1 MIQYPFTAYPLIAV
15 VSLMFVLPA
24 TVYLLRLR
32 VKTSATYN
40 LIGFLLCSA
49 VSLIGM
55 FVYNAI
61 FYSFTPLWAVQDAAL
76 IVGAVFLARFAY
88 SFPQE
93 DRSAEARRVVG
104 FFVTL
109 AFFVVGWVLVD
120 SWRYAQNPYG
130 FRIDDSFWF
139 LMPAT
144 IPLMTAVFLRRMLVL
159 ADLPPKS
166 DADGQSRA
174 RPLLALWTG
183 VKHFWQVLRHPP
195 NRDALAHRA
204 FAVAI
209 LSALVQATGS
219 IFYFLL
225 IPGEAWIAV
234 GTLLTLSLL
243 LLAYLNATASA
254 NSLIVRM
261 VGATLI
267 VFLAVTGAVGSQA
280 ILTAQHA
287 YWHAH
292 LRMENVL
299 FQALEGGA
307 VIDYPETLV
316 YVATYPAADSLA
328 ADQIAFQYVNPDIAY
343 FSAERMRRVIQQAG
357 IPEPYKLSDQP
368 KLIRIDQEP
377 VGRTPRFLGSVYPQG
392 ENVLE
397 LGFVYFGR
405 NAESHVLVN
414 RLIRLIVQGTAFILL
429 FLPLFFRSSLIVP
442 LQNLLQGVQ
451 RVNAGD
457 LKVSVPVRIEDEIG
471 FLTRSFNGMTNSL
484 HELTEGLE
492 QRVQERTHSLRAE
505 IAERRRVQTE
515 LEIATRRAEEANR
528 AKSIFL
534 ANMSH
539 ELRTPLNAILGYA
552 QMLQSQVPD
561 ADRPASIIGRSGRHL
576 LSLINGVLDLA
587 RIEAGKTELTPEPV
601 ALADFLRRVSDL
613 ASIQAQAKGLTF
625 RVETEVGPNTAILAD
640 RTRLRQILL
649 NLLSNAVSYTD
660 AGEVVMRTV
669 QEPVSF
675 AVGAGRFHFSV
686 SDSGLGIA
694 AEDQPLLFQPMYQTE
709 RARQRRSGSGLG
721 LSISDQLVRLMGGQI
736 RVESQL
742 DRGSTFSFSLE
753 LPLCDPPPGTAS
765 FPQRKLA
772 CDPAPRILVIDDN
785 VDNRELLVDVLRP
798 IGFEVMGMNA
808 QQGVQ
813 IALADPFDLI
823 ITDLLMPDLN
833 GFEVIRLLR
842 AHTATASTPIIAASA
857 SVYPQDKARS
867 VEAGADAFVDKPIS
881 FPLLLGLFD
890 QLLDLQWQPE
900 PAATAP
906 PAGPD
911 ADALPPAQT
920 IQDLAHFAQAGDIVA
935 LQQMARQMDA
945 QMTGSAFVIRL
956 NRLVSSLQ
964 LDEISAWLETL
975 PHQPEALTL

>member
-1 MIQYPFTAYPLIAV
+1 M
-15 VSLMFVLPA
+15 
-24 TVYLLRLR
+24 
-32 VKTSATYN
+32 
-40 LIGFLLCSA
+40 G
-49 VSLIGM
+49 
-55 FVYNAI
+55 
-61 FYSFTPLWAVQDAAL
+61 AL
-76 IVGAVFLARFAY
+76 FLARFAY

-93 DRSAEARRVVG
+93 DRSAEARWVVG
-104 FFVTL
+104 FFVVL
-109 AFFVVGWVLVD
+109 AFFVAGWVLVD
-120 SWRYAQNPYG
+120 SWRYAQDPYG

-144 IPLMTAVFLRRMLVL
+144 IPLTTAVFLRRMQVL
-159 ADLPPKS
+159 AALPPTTGA
-166 DADGQSRA
+166 DALSKAQ
-174 RPLLALWTG
+174 PVLALWRGLTR
-183 VKHFWQVLRHPP
+183 FWQVLRHPP
-195 NRDALAHRA
+195 NREALAHRA

-225 IPGEAWIAV
+225 IPSETWIAV

-267 VFLAVTGAVGSQA
+267 VFLAVTGAVGAQA

-299 FQALEGGA
+299 FQALEDGA
-307 VIDYPETLV
+307 TIDYPETLV

-328 ADQIAFQYVNPDIAY
+328 ADQIEFQYVNADVAH

-357 IPEPYKLSDQP
+357 IPEPYKLSDRP

-405 NAESHVLVN
+405 NAESHLLVN
-414 RLIRLIVQGTAFILL
+414 RLIRLIIQGTAFILL
-429 FLPLFFRSSLIVP
+429 FLPLFFRTSLIVP

-451 RVNAGD
+451 RVNTGD

-484 HELTEGLE
+484 HGLTEGLE
-492 QRVQERTHSLRAE
+492 QRVEERTQSLRAE
-505 IAERRRVQTE
+505 IVERRRVQSE

-552 QMLQSQVPD
+552 QLLQSQVPD
-561 ADRPASIIGRSGRHL
+561 ANRPASIIGRSGRHL

-601 ALADFLRRVSDL
+601 ALAEFLTRVSDL

-625 RVETEVGPNTAILAD
+625 RVETELGPHTAVLVD

-649 NLLSNAVSYTD
+649 NLLSNGVSYTD
-660 AGEVVMRTV
+660 AGEVVMRAV
-669 QEPVSF
+669 QEPVSP
-675 AVGAGRFHFSV
+675 AGRMGRFHFSV

-709 RARQRRSGSGLG
+709 RARKRGSGTGLG

-736 RVESQL
+736 RVESKL
-742 DRGSTFSFSLE
+742 DQGSTFSFSLE
-753 LPLCDPPPGTAS
+753 LPLCEPPPGLTT
-765 FPQRKLA
+765 FRHRRLA
-772 CDPAPRILVIDDN
+772 GEPAPRILVIDDN
-785 VDNRELLVDVLRP
+785 TDNRELLVDSLRP
-798 IGFEVMGMNA
+798 LGFDVMSMNA
-808 QQGVQ
+808 RQGLQ
-813 IALADPFDLI
+813 AAQATPFDLI

-833 GFEVIRLLR
+833 GFEVIRSLR
-842 AHTATASTPIIAASA
+842 AHTTTASTPIIATSA

-890 QLLDLQWQPE
+890 QLLDLQWQSE
-900 PAATAP
+900 SAASTP
-906 PAGPD
+906 PVGLE
-911 ADALPPAQT
+911 ADALPPARTLQ
-920 IQDLAHFAQAGDIVA
+920 QLAHFAQAGDIVA
-935 LQQMARQMDA
+935 LQQMVRQLDA
-945 QMTGSAFVIRL
+945 QMAGSAFVVRL

-964 LDEISAWLETL
+964 LDQISDWLETL
-975 PHQPEALTL
+975 PYQSEALSQ